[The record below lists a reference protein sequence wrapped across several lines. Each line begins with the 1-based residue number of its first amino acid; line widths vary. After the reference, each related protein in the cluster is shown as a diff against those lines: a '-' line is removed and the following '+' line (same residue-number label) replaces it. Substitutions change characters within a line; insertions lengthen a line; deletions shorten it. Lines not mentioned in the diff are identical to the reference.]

1 MKAKLLIDILSLNPE
16 GEVYIMDWDKRKEI
30 IVQINAF
37 GQFELKAD
45 GVVEDDNEYPPIDW
59 GE

>member
-16 GEVYIMDWDKRKEI
+16 GDVCIVDWDKRKEI